1 MERRKFI
8 VGAAMAASVP
18 LAAACSRT
26 QNDAS
31 GFQALPV
38 SDERVQN
45 FMNYYNE
52 FWTDPAKAVQQY
64 TAPDV
69 VYSLSSGQ
77 DFDQAGLTSRLND
90 WAQGF
95 TRVSSEPVW
104 AASLDKGEILI
115 VLRDTS
121 VHSGQF
127 RGNAATNKELVDDSI
142 FTVAYDSQN
151 KITRYT
157 QYADYG
163 GVADTVGADN
173 LSQLH
178 GLT

>member
-1 MERRKFI
+1 M
-8 VGAAMAASVP
+8 GAAVAASVP
-18 LAAACSRT
+18 LAVACSRT
-26 QNDAS
+26 QNNAS
-31 GFQALPV
+31 EFQALPV

-45 FMNYYNE
+45 FMKYYSE

-69 VYSLSSGQ
+69 VYSSTSGQ
-77 DFDQAGLTSRLND
+77 EFDQAGLTARLND

-95 TRVSSEPVW
+95 THVTSEPVW
-104 AASLDKGEILI
+104 AASLDKGEIFI
-115 VLRDTS
+115 VIRDTS
-121 VHSGQF
+121 VHSGEF
-127 RGNAATNKELVDDSI
+127 RGNAATNKDLVDDSI

-163 GVADTVGADN
+163 GLAETVGADN
-173 LSQLH
+173 LPQLH
-178 GLT
+178 GMT